1 MKLKKL
7 FLFGLIAVLMLTS
20 VACSQGTNDTQATS
34 KDGVTKIKI
43 ANYFAEDH
51 PQNVALREKF
61 KKIVEEKTNGKVV
74 VEIYPSNQLGDEAQF
89 TNGVRNGTVEM
100 AITGM
105 GLQTANPK
113 IGAVEWPFLFESY
126 DHARKALNGEVGD
139 EIETEFRKLGVE
151 PLAWTVNGFRVISAN
166 RPIKSMDDFKG
177 FRLRMPNIPIF
188 VNTGK
193 ALGANVQPLP
203 LSEVFTALEQKVI
216 DGQENPYATLK
227 ASGFYEVQKYVLES
241 NHMFSPNVYLMNKKL
256 FDSFDKE
263 TQQIIKEAA
272 QESANYEWE
281 LLLKSEE
288 DVKKFLKEK
297 GLEIIVPDA
306 QFKEQMVKAMDP
318 VYQDLYKQYDWA
330 KAFVEKVRNSK

>member
-1 MKLKKL
+1 MKFKK
-7 FLFGLIAVLMLTS
+7 FLLLGLVAVLMLVS
-20 VACSQGTNDTQATS
+20 VACSQGTTGGEKATS
-34 KDGVTKIKI
+34 DGVQKIKI

-51 PQNVALREKF
+51 PQNIALKEKF

-113 IGAVEWPFLFESY
+113 IGAVEWPYLFDNY
-126 DHARKALNGEVGD
+126 DHAKKALDGEVGD
-139 EIETEFRKLGVE
+139 EIEAEFRKLGVE

-166 RPIKSMDDFKG
+166 RSIKSMDDFKG

-193 ALGANVQPLP
+193 ALGTSVQPLP

-227 ASGFYEVQKYVLES
+227 ASGFYEVQTSVLES

-256 FDSFDKE
+256 FDGFDKE
-263 TQQIIKEAA
+263 TQQIILEAA

-281 LLLKSEE
+281 LLLKSENE
-288 DVKKFLKEK
+288 VKDFLKEK

-306 QFKEQMVKAMDP
+306 AFKEQMVKAMDP
-318 VYQDLYKQYDWA
+318 VYQDLYKQFDWA
-330 KAFVEKVRNSK
+330 EAFVQKVRDLK